1 MFDGALTRLQVE
13 RSNKLCIMQHFLLHP
28 DVLTPNRA
36 VYDCGSGFNGNAAG
50 GSRSNR
56 AIDYRKGRPVLINV
70 FYYLSTKFLALKW
83 ETNMHNVAP
92 GDGCGLIDIYTK
104 GLIPALHDLQ

>member
-1 MFDGALTRLQVE
+1 
-13 RSNKLCIMQHFLLHP
+13 MQHFLLHP

-70 FYYLSTKFLALKW
+70 FYYLSKELAILKW
-83 ETNMHNVAP
+83 EANMHNIAP
-92 GDGCGLIDIYTK
+92 GDGCGLIDIYSK